1 LPGKRFTN
9 ANDMRFSTW

>member
-1 LPGKRFTN
+1 LPGKRFTD